1 MNLKLLIA
9 AVKPNV
15 TDIIVDAAKAAGAT
29 GATIITAR
37 GTGVREAKTFFG
49 LSLET
54 QTDVVLFVLFE
65 DKVDIVLRAIVE
77 DGKLCEPGV
86 GIAFVLPLEQA
97 AGLESQIEKRL
108 QDEKVQ
114 KSANPESH

>member
-1 MNLKLLIA
+1 MNFRLLIA

-54 QTDVVLFVLFE
+54 QTDVVLFVLFA
-65 DKVDIVLRAIVE
+65 DRVDTVLRAIVDE
-77 DGKLCEPGV
+77 GKLCEPGAGV
-86 GIAFVLPLEQA
+86 AFVLPLEQA

-108 QDEKVQ
+108 HDEKVQ
-114 KSANPESH
+114 KNADPESH